1 MSTNDSGN
9 VIVVAVD
16 GSEASNAAV
25 HWAANS
31 AKKRGQP
38 LKLVTAYTMPQFM
51 YADGMVPPQE
61 LYDELEESEELSQ
74 HGSEE

>member
-16 GSEASNAAV
+16 GSEASDAAV

-61 LYDELEESEELSQ
+61 LYDELE
-74 HGSEE
+74 G